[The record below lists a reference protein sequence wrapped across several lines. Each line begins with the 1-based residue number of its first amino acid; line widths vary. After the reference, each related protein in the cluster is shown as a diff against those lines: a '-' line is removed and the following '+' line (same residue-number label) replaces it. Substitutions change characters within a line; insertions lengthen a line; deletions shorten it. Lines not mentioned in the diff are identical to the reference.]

1 MAQSLEIVQL
11 VSESTDSNKK
21 KWSGHSEKKGA
32 DDINMISSTTTTDK
46 TYKISSKKM
55 RKMWERI
62 DAPNNDERMYMTTI
76 SSRNRTKNDFLARM
90 IVFTIIIGKALTK
103 EIGGS
108 LSENDIL
115 KENHHGQF
123 TGIEDREDLSRIDD
137 QVIGARRLNA
147 KHRDLSQP
155 SPRVQ
160 D

>member
-1 MAQSLEIVQL
+1 M
-11 VSESTDSNKK
+11 
-21 KWSGHSEKKGA
+21 G
-32 DDINMISSTTTTDK
+32 
-46 TYKISSKKM
+46 
-55 RKMWERI
+55 RI

-76 SSRNRTKNDFLARM
+76 SSRNRAKKDFLARM

-137 QVIGARRLNA
+137 QVIGAYDCQDDSMPSTEISLNPPQECRIEDGSAYKKAIKKRAQILEHVRRIL
-147 KHRDLSQP
+147 
-155 SPRVQ
+155 V
-160 D
+160 